1 MFDFG
6 FWEIAIVGIITLIV
20 VGPEK
25 MPSLARK
32 AGLYFGKLNRF
43 FNKVKS
49 DINEELR
56 MDEIKEQMSMDE
68 EKIIIS
74 EVTEDIQSSVDSLR
88 EENILSDKKTKQPMT
103 DQKHSMEKLPLVQ
116 HLIELRRSLLRSVIA
131 ITIFFVVLF
140 PFADEIYNFIAD
152 PIVQAIPGSNL
163 IAIGVISPFLTP
175 LKMSLILA
183 IYIAMPYLLY
193 QLWMFV
199 APALYRHEKRLVL
212 PLVVSSTLLFYAG
225 IVFSF
230 YIVFPVIFGFL
241 AGVGPDSVNFAPD
254 IQYYLDFILKVS
266 FAFGVAFEVPVVTIL
281 LIIFGVTTPQKL
293 KKNRSYIIIGS
304 FVIGM
309 ILTPPDVI
317 SQFLIAIPI
326 WLLFEGGLIF
336 SSFFKVRENGKQRDS
351 NSSENDW
358 TSKSHNDMMDKVEQE
373 MNDNVKNNELKK

>member
-1 MFDFG
+1 M
-6 FWEIAIVGIITLIV
+6 A
-20 VGPEK
+20 
-25 MPSLARK
+25 
-32 AGLYFGKLNRF
+32 
-43 FNKVKS
+43 
-49 DINEELR
+49 
-56 MDEIKEQMSMDE
+56 
-68 EKIIIS
+68 
-74 EVTEDIQSSVDSLR
+74 
-88 EENILSDKKTKQPMT
+88 
-103 DQKHSMEKLPLVQ
+103 DQKNSMEKLPLVQ

-131 ITIFFVVLF
+131 IVVFFVVLF
-140 PFADEIYNFIAD
+140 PFADEVYNFIAA

-193 QLWMFV
+193 QLWMFI

-225 IVFSF
+225 LVFSF

-293 KKNRSYIIIGS
+293 KKNRSYIIVGS

-326 WLLFEGGLIF
+326 WLLFEAGLIF
-336 SSFFKVRENGKQRDS
+336 SSFFRVRESDKQRS
-351 NSSENDW
+351 AKSSANDW
-358 TSKSHNDMMDKVEQE
+358 TSKSHNDMMDQVEKE
-373 MNDNVKNNELKK
+373 MNDNVKGNDKMK